1 MDNRAESLKRDAHRT
16 DSGASPSIGYLN
28 LSGSGPLGCRRMRSE
43 RNVGQLTF
51 DGLGPYDLPDATH
64 ADARRDG
71 DGFRLSFR
79 MWKSEREWTLVR
91 IHVSGAEVDKL
102 VRQIGDARAGSDGST
117 II

>member
-1 MDNRAESLKRDAHRT
+1 M
-16 DSGASPSIGYLN
+16 
-28 LSGSGPLGCRRMRSE
+28 
-43 RNVGQLTF
+43 GQLTF

-71 DGFRLSFR
+71 DGFKLSFR